1 MRVGVGVS
9 CEKLSWQAGL
19 QAATA
24 AVTRSGQA
32 KLAIVLATSHYD
44 CTAVLAGARSAL
56 GKSQLVGA
64 SCAGF
69 FSEQGIFEQG
79 IAVLTL
85 AGEELSVSTALI
97 EDKNV
102 DAGIVGQ
109 RIGETLLA
117 ADGSD
122 GAVICF
128 ADSFEGQGT
137 QLLDALYDTVGPNFS
152 YFGGGAGNSRDL
164 STSWQMT
171 ERGLVS
177 QGISASLLRGCR
189 LSGGV
194 GHGWVPSGSPLVIT
208 RAEGRVVYELDGRA
222 ALDVYAERLGGIAV
236 DSFAETFMRHPLGIC
251 YGPDRFIVRDPLQVV
266 QDTSLQ
272 FISDVPSQAVAYIM
286 KPEADPTFSIASG
299 LAQQALAELEKPR
312 FALISYCISRLTQLG
327 SGYQDEIRS
336 LVGPFA
342 GQVPFLGFLASGEIG
357 AYADVPQFH
366 NKSISLL
373 MGGE

>member
-9 CEKLSWQAGL
+9 CEKLPWQAGL

-44 CTAVLAGARSAL
+44 CTEVLAGARSAL
-56 GKSQLVGA
+56 GRSQLVGA
-64 SCAGF
+64 SCEGF
-69 FSEQGIFEQG
+69 FSEQGFFEKG

-97 EDKNV
+97 EGQNI

-109 RIGETLLA
+109 RIGETLLT
-117 ADGSD
+117 ADSSD

-137 QLLDALYDTVGPNFS
+137 QLLDALYDTVGAEFS
-152 YFGGGAGNSRDL
+152 YFGGGAGNSRD
-164 STSWQMT
+164 SSNSWQMT

-177 QGISASLLRGCR
+177 QGISASLIRGCR
-189 LSGGV
+189 LSSGV

-208 RAEGRVVYELDGRA
+208 RAEGRVVFELDGRA
-222 ALDVYAERLGGIAV
+222 ALDVYAERLGGIA
-236 DSFAETFMRHPLGIC
+236 DDTFADTFMRHPLGIC
-251 YGPDRFIVRDPLQVV
+251 YGPDRFIVREPLQIV
-266 QDTSLQ
+266 QDAALQ
-272 FISDVPSQAVAYIM
+272 FISDVPNQAVAYIM
-286 KPEADPTFSIASG
+286 KFEADPTFSIASG
-299 LAQQALAELEKPR
+299 LAQQALAELKKPC

-342 GQVPFLGFLASGEIG
+342 GQVPFLGLLASGEIG